1 MKMQVTL
8 IQSEIEQALVNYIND
23 QINVKPGM
31 RITIELRATRGETGM
46 QALVD
51 IVPDN
56 VVATVVEAAP
66 TVVEAVH
73 TPRARPA
80 IVPKAAVTRV
90 APVTPQAVVANPE
103 PEPTPLVDLLV
114 QDEPAERELEPVA
127 VAADE
132 PVEPEVAAAPPKRSS
147 IFAGLQKPVNT
158 PAAV

>member
-1 MKMQVTL
+1 MQVTL

-56 VVATVVEAAP
+56 VVAAVVEAAP
-66 TVVEAVH
+66 TVEVPAQPAV
-73 TPRARPA
+73 RARPA

-103 PEPTPLVDLLV
+103 PTPLVDLLV
-114 QDEPAERELEPVA
+114 QDEPVEPELEPVA
-127 VAADE
+127 VAPDE

>member
-1 MKMQVTL
+1 MQVTL

-66 TVVEAVH
+66 SVEAPAQPAV
-73 TPRARPA
+73 RARPA

-114 QDEPAERELEPVA
+114 QDEPVEPELEPVA